1 MNLSVI
7 DQLPMWFSFGLT
19 IVGLII
25 SLFLVRLAQG
35 GVLSTFTILITVG
48 ILIFGVHHLIE
59 LIFPQ
64 QILVSEGLEALSSL
78 IFLIATIYLSFRL
91 NNIIDG
97 P

>member
-59 LIFPQ
+59 LTQ
-64 QILVSEGLEALSSL
+64 Q
-78 IFLIATIYLSFRL
+78 
-91 NNIIDG
+91 